1 MINYKKKAIL
11 FLTSQGITLFG
22 SSIVQFALIWYVT
35 MQTSSGAWVS
45 AMTVAAYVPQFI
57 ISFFSGV
64 WADRYDRKKLII
76 FSDAA
81 IALATLGLALLFP
94 MIPEGNSILFAI
106 VLISVLRSIG
116 TGIQTPAVNAAIPQI
131 VPEDKLMKFNGANST
146 VQSLVQF
153 AAPAVAGAILSI
165 KTIQFSLFIDIITAI
180 VGIAILTVVSI
191 PFAKKE
197 DSPSTLAEMKAGIVY
212 AVKERFIGKML
223 LVFGAFIFLCVPA
236 GFLAA
241 LFVTRYYGETYWYMS
256 LVEVIGFLGMTAGGV
271 LIGTWGGFKNRMKTL
286 VVGMTAF
293 GTLAIGMGAVD
304 NFIVYLVLMA
314 IYGVA
319 LTMVQTACTTIFQ
332 EHSSPEMIGR
342 VFGLFGAMFSGFLP
356 LGMVVFGPLADVVS
370 MRVLMVVSGVLLLV
384 MVTGVLIDRKFY
396 SKGMMRDADPEEQTN

>member
-1 MINYKKKAIL
+1 
-11 FLTSQGITLFG
+11 
-22 SSIVQFALIWYVT
+22 
-35 MQTSSGAWVS
+35 
-45 AMTVAAYVPQFI
+45 
-57 ISFFSGV
+57 
-64 WADRYDRKKLII
+64 
-76 FSDAA
+76 
-81 IALATLGLALLFP
+81 
-94 MIPEGNSILFAI
+94 
-106 VLISVLRSIG
+106 LISVLRSIG

-153 AAPAVAGAILSI
+153 ATPAVAGAILSL

-180 VGIAILTVVSI
+180 VGIVILTVVSI
-191 PFAKKE
+191 QFAKKE

-256 LVEVIGFLGMTAGGV
+256 LVEVIG
-271 LIGTWGGFKNRMKTL
+271 
-286 VVGMTAF
+286 
-293 GTLAIGMGAVD
+293 
-304 NFIVYLVLMA
+304 
-314 IYGVA
+314 
-319 LTMVQTACTTIFQ
+319 
-332 EHSSPEMIGR
+332 S
-342 VFGLFGAMFSGFLP
+342 

-384 MVTGVLIDRKFY
+384 MATGILIDRKFY
-396 SKGMMRDADPEEQTN
+396 SKGMMRDADPEEHTN

>member
-1 MINYKKKAIL
+1 MINYKKKA
-11 FLTSQGITLFG
+11 
-22 SSIVQFALIWYVT
+22 
-35 MQTSSGAWVS
+35 
-45 AMTVAAYVPQFI
+45 
-57 ISFFSGV
+57 
-64 WADRYDRKKLII
+64 
-76 FSDAA
+76 
-81 IALATLGLALLFP
+81 
-94 MIPEGNSILFAI
+94 ILFAI

-153 AAPAVAGAILSI
+153 ATPAVAGAILSL

-197 DSPSTLAEMKAGIVY
+197 DSPSTLSEMKAGIVY

-236 GFLAA
+236 GFLAT
-241 LFVTRYYGETYWYMS
+241 LFVTRYYGENYWYMS

-271 LIGTWGGFKNRMKTL
+271 LIGAWGGFQNRMKTL

-293 GTLAIGMGAVD
+293 GALAIGMGAAH
-304 NFIVYLVLMA
+304 NFIVCVHPDRSFRRKKQWDEACNNAAERIWRTADECGIPLEQNESSKRHKNHYRKEFWGFYERYSEVGIVRGLDAHYLKEL
-314 IYGVA
+314 I
-319 LTMVQTACTTIFQ
+319 
-332 EHSSPEMIGR
+332 
-342 VFGLFGAMFSGFLP
+342 LFKAS
-356 LGMVVFGPLADVVS
+356 VS
-370 MRVLMVVSGVLLLV
+370 
-384 MVTGVLIDRKFY
+384 Y
-396 SKGMMRDADPEEQTN
+396 